1 MAGQFHKTADMNHA
15 IPTPFRALNTDDIKT
30 TTDRALEALMAD
42 LQQGRSE
49 SLTKYLA
56 VMGKFHNYSFGNQML
71 IAMQRPD
78 ATHVAGFR
86 AWNRFNRYVRKG
98 EHGIMILA
106 PLVGRRKGD
115 EIEETE
121 AARVFGFKA
130 AYVFDV
136 SQTDGEPLPEFA
148 KVMGDPAEYLAR
160 LKELVAKEKITL
172 LYDNRIRPALGVSQG
187 GTIKLAEG
195 LAPAEEFSTL
205 THELAHELLHRGERR
220 LDTNKTIRE
229 TEAEAVAYVVGTAIG
244 LCAAASCSDYI
255 QLYDGDKE
263 TLKAS
268 LEFIQHAAHTILEGI
283 HHDGATEEEG
293 YDKESPHLA
302 RGCQKLIA
310 ASALR
315 GTTPDTLPQKVFE
328 KV

>member
-1 MAGQFHKTADMNHA
+1 MNHA
-15 IPTPFRALNTDDIKT
+15 RTPFRTFNADDIKAK
-30 TTDRALEALMAD
+30 TDTALEALMAD

-49 SLTKYLA
+49 SLKRYLG

-71 IAMQRPD
+71 IALQKPD

-98 EHGIMILA
+98 QHGILILA

-121 AARVFGFKA
+121 ASRVFGFKA

-148 KVMGDPAEYLAR
+148 KVQGDPAEYLAR
-160 LKELVAKEKITL
+160 LKELVAKEDITL

-195 LAPAEEFSTL
+195 MEPAEQFSTL

-220 LDTNKTIRE
+220 LATNKTIRE

-244 LCAAASCSDYI
+244 LCAATSSSDYI
-255 QLYDGDKE
+255 QLYNGDKE
-263 TLKAS
+263 TLRAS
-268 LEFIQHAAHTILEGI
+268 LEFIQNAAHTILKGI
-283 HHDGATEEEG
+283 QHDGASEEEG
-293 YDKESPHLA
+293 CDKESPHPA
-302 RGCQKLIA
+302 RGSQKLTVE
-310 ASALR
+310 R
-315 GTTPDTLPQKVFE
+315 GTRTTASSFDPTRPAPTIIE
-328 KV
+328 